1 MLFLSTGVGSMNSN
15 IIWSSFD
22 TVWSSPVS
30 PPIGVLFCTHIWT
43 PFKKNSWRWFLHHFD
58 RTSCQHPLLDYHPAI
73 NPQNLTQFPSQ
84 SFCKI
89 LKTFV
94 PSKTATNDVSFK
106 WLLNRISSTDSQSK
120 AIIDTLSFTLIVKWL
135 IKLDHTR
142 TWCHLS
148 FLTPSQRAW
157 PLGNRLWPRCI
168 ATDRNRPFWI
178 PTSTE
183 LGRFPRFPINERD
196 ELTFLLAIRTLGVIA
211 SLLQR
216 VSNYHRTSNTNQP
229 AISPLARETS
239 QAARKKR
246 SRVTAVFAGSY
257 HQRHLVNLRSAFLQS
272 N

>member
-1 MLFLSTGVGSMNSN
+1 M
-15 IIWSSFD
+15 
-22 TVWSSPVS
+22 
-30 PPIGVLFCTHIWT
+30 
-43 PFKKNSWRWFLHHFD
+43 
-58 RTSCQHPLLDYHPAI
+58 
-73 NPQNLTQFPSQ
+73 NPQNVTQFPNQ

-168 ATDRNRPFWI
+168 ATDRNRPFSI

-196 ELTFLLAIRTLGVIA
+196 ELTFLPVIRALGVIA

-216 VSNYHRTSNTNQP
+216 VSNYHRTSNASQS
-229 AISPLARETS
+229 ASYLSSFLAKPPKR
-239 QAARKKR
+239 RGKKR
-246 SRVTAVFAGSY
+246 GGDTAVFAGSY
-257 HQRHLVNLRSAFLQS
+257 HQRHLVNSRSLFLQS

>member
-1 MLFLSTGVGSMNSN
+1 M
-15 IIWSSFD
+15 
-22 TVWSSPVS
+22 
-30 PPIGVLFCTHIWT
+30 
-43 PFKKNSWRWFLHHFD
+43 
-58 RTSCQHPLLDYHPAI
+58 
-73 NPQNLTQFPSQ
+73 NPQNLTQFPNQ

-94 PSKTATNDVSFK
+94 PSKTANNDVSFK

-168 ATDRNRPFWI
+168 ATDRNRPFSI
-178 PTSTE
+178 PTSME
-183 LGRFPRFPINERD
+183 LRRFPHEVANKWTSRTYLSTSNKGTRCDRIALTTRFKLSSHIM
-196 ELTFLLAIRTLGVIA
+196 
-211 SLLQR
+211 
-216 VSNYHRTSNTNQP
+216 NTNQP

-239 QAARKKR
+239 QAARKKK
-246 SRVTAVFAGSY
+246 G
-257 HQRHLVNLRSAFLQS
+257 QRHGCFCRLIPSTPFGEFTFTVSTVKLRTRVNKLNLFRKETFANF
-272 N
+272 